1 MNNYI
6 SNSHCYLWRYRNKDH
21 TFMSWSDV
29 TIRQLCYFGEHY
41 AEVSGTLPKWT
52 PSTLI
57 SWNPDEI
64 SVTQNHYYYMWSK
77 EQIDDFT
84 ITKKFKD
91 RVILN
96 YEDLILACENKLAN
110 TKSEKQIEI
119 LTKQMGLYAKCVTE
133 ANKRFDERIW
143 QLPHFDN

>member
-1 MNNYI
+1 MNNSI

-21 TFMSWSDV
+21 TFMYWSDV
-29 TIRQLCYFGEHY
+29 IIWQLCRFGEHY
-41 AEVSGTLPKWT
+41 AEVSGKLPGWE
-52 PSTLI
+52 PSTRI

-77 EQIDDFT
+77 EPIDNFT

-96 YEDLILACENKLAN
+96 YENLILKCENKLAN
-110 TKSEKQIEI
+110 TKSEKRIEV
-119 LTKQMGLYAKCVTE
+119 LTKQMGMYAKCVAE
-133 ANKRFDERIW
+133 ANKRFNERIW